1 MSTPILDFV
10 RVYAETQGLRLH
22 MPGHKGKGVLGIE
35 GFDITEIAG
44 ADSLYAPAGIIAESE
59 AEAGWI
65 FGTNTLYSTEGSSQ
79 CIRAMLMLCGLWATE
94 RGLPARVLCG
104 RNAHS
109 SLLTA
114 AALTGTE
121 VDWLWPAEEESYL
134 SCRISPEAL
143 DERLT
148 QEVFAAVYVTS
159 PDYLGQ
165 MQDIAVLAEV
175 CHRHGVLLLCDN
187 AHGAYLKFLP
197 VSRHPMDLGADM
209 CCDSAHKTLPVLTG
223 GAYLHISRRSPEL
236 LWENARRCMAMFGS
250 TSPSYLILAS
260 LDAANARLA
269 GEFSAAVKETVA
281 GVKTLRAELAEL
293 GYAPVG
299 EEPMKLTLRPAGRGY
314 TGTGLAECLRERG
327 IECEFADP
335 DHIVFMPSPGTGS
348 DGLTRL
354 CAALREIPARP
365 PRRETPPPMPRPER
379 VTDIRTAALS
389 PAERVPAAQAAGRV
403 LASPSVSCPPAVSPV
418 MCGERI
424 PKGAED
430 VFAYYGITECTVVK
444 E

>member
-1 MSTPILDFV
+1 MKTPILDFV
-10 RVYAETQGLRLH
+10 RAYANGQGLRLH
-22 MPGHKGKGVLGIE
+22 MPGHKGQGALGIE

-44 ADSLYAPAGIIAESE
+44 ADSLYAADGIIAESE
-59 AEAGWI
+59 GVAGRI
-65 FGTNTLYSTEGSSQ
+65 FGANTLYSTEGSSQ
-79 CIRAMLMLCGLWATE
+79 CIRAMLMLTSLWAAE

-109 SLLTA
+109 AFLTA

-121 VDWLWPAEEESYL
+121 VEWIWPAADESYL
-134 SCRISPEAL
+134 SCRISPEEL
-143 DERLT
+143 DARLT
-148 QEVFAAVYVTS
+148 REPFAAVYVTS

-165 MQDIAVLAEV
+165 MQDISALAEV

-197 VSRHPMDLGADM
+197 VSRHPVDLGADM

-223 GAYLHISRRSPEL
+223 GAYLHISHRAPGL
-236 LWENARRCMAMFGS
+236 LSENARRCMAIFGS

-269 GEFSAAVKETVA
+269 GEYPADVERMSAAVEV
-281 GVKTLRAELAEL
+281 LRSKLAEL
-293 GYAPVG
+293 GYATVG
-299 EEPMKLTLRPAGRGY
+299 DEPMKLTLRPAGRGY
-314 TGTGLAECLRERG
+314 SGTELAACLRERG

-335 DHIVFMPSPGTGS
+335 DHIVFMPSPDTGNE
-348 DGLTRL
+348 GLDRL
-354 CAALREIPARP
+354 AEALGNIPLRA
-365 PRRETPPPMPRPER
+365 PRREAPPVMPRPER
-379 VTDIRTAALS
+379 VTDIRSAAMS
-389 PAERVPAAQAAGRV
+389 PAEQVSAEKAVGRV
-403 LASPSVSCPPAVSPV
+403 LASPSVSCPPAVSLV

-424 PKGAED
+424 PAGAEAA
-430 VFAYYGITECTVVK
+430 FAYYGITECTVVK

>member
-1 MSTPILDFV
+1 MNTPILDFV
-10 RVYAETQGLRLH
+10 RAYAEKQGLRLH
-22 MPGHKGKGVLGIE
+22 MPGHKGQGALGIE

-44 ADSLYAPAGIIAESE
+44 ADSLYAADGIIAESE
-59 AEAGWI
+59 GVAGEI
-65 FGTNTLYSTEGSSQ
+65 FGAQTLYSTEGSSQ
-79 CIRAMLMLCGLWATE
+79 CIRAMLMLCGLWAAE

-109 SLLTA
+109 SFLTA

-121 VDWLWPAEEESYL
+121 VEWIWPAEGESYL
-134 SCRISPEAL
+134 SCRISPEEL
-143 DERLT
+143 DARLT
-148 QEVFAAVYVTS
+148 RESFAAVYVTS

-165 MQDIAVLAEV
+165 MQDISALAEV

-197 VSRHPMDLGADM
+197 ISRHPVDLGADM

-223 GAYLHISRRSPEL
+223 GAYLHISRQSPEL

-293 GYAPVG
+293 GYAPMG
-299 EEPMKLTLRPAGRGY
+299 DEPMKLTLCPAGRGY
-314 TGTGLAECLRERG
+314 TGTELAEYLRERG

-335 DHIVFMPSPGTGS
+335 DHIVFMPTPDTGS

-354 CAALREIPARP
+354 CGALRDVPARP
-365 PRRETPPPMPRPER
+365 PRKEISPPMPRPER
-379 VTDIRTAALS
+379 VTDIRTAAMS
-389 PAERVPAAQAAGRV
+389 PAERVPAARAVGRV
-403 LASPSVSCPPAVSPV
+403 LASPSVSCPPAVSLV

-424 PKGAED
+424 PEGAEAA
-430 VFAYYGITECTVVK
+430 FAYYGITECTVVK